1 METLYFSASL
11 LSFMA
16 GNKNQKVKIMA
27 VIVKGENL
35 SIEDVC
41 RVAYE
46 NETVELPS
54 DKKFWDILKKSR
66 KFLEDYISTG
76 VPTYGVTTDF
86 GDSCH
91 NQISVEKAGE
101 LQRDICTY
109 HGIGL
114 GPKFSHEVGRAVI
127 LARLNGNV
135 KGGHS
140 AIRPELA
147 QMMLT
152 MLNKDIIPVIP
163 QLGSVGASGDLT
175 PLSYLAAA
183 IMGER
188 DVYYKGKIVPAIEAL
203 NAEGIKPL
211 PIEAKEGLAIMN
223 GTSVMTAVASL
234 AWKKAERLAKI
245 SDFLTAVTSEIT
257 RGKDTPFVAKVSE
270 IKNHKGQMESAAFVY
285 DIIKDSKR
293 VWKYEDFL
301 KNQIEKMN
309 GKGFVA
315 QQNKIQDR
323 YSIRCAPQINGV
335 YRDTLRFARDLITEE
350 LNSANDNPLV
360 DIEAGRLYN
369 TGNFYGGHI
378 CAACDYMRT
387 ALANISD
394 LSDKQAEVI
403 IDGKFNGLTE
413 NLIPFTPADHPRAG
427 LRLGF
432 KAAQITISAIR
443 GEVMSYCFP
452 VSLTS
457 QPTEALNQDKV
468 SMGTISARKFAE
480 QIDLVFLQFATHLL
494 AAMQAVDLAGKDDF
508 APFTKKVHA
517 EVRKM
522 SAFVEDDRAL
532 DKEATAV
539 SEWLKSTELFA

>member
-1 METLYFSASL
+1 
-11 LSFMA
+11 MA
-16 GNKNQKVKIMA
+16 IT
-27 VIVKGENL
+27 VKGENL
-35 SIEDVC
+35 TIENVWN
-41 RVAYE
+41 VAFN
-46 NETVELPS
+46 NEEINLPE
-54 DKKFWDILKKSR
+54 DKEFWDTLSASR
-66 KFLEDYISTG
+66 KFLEDYIATG

-114 GPKFSHEVGRAVI
+114 GPKFDHETGRAVV

-147 QMMLT
+147 KMMVT

-188 DVYYKGKIVPAIEAL
+188 DVYYKGKIVPAMEAF

-211 PIEAKEGLAIMN
+211 PIEAKEGLALMN
-223 GTSVMTAVASL
+223 GTSVMTAVASI

-257 RGKDTPFVAKVSE
+257 KGKDTPFVAKVSE
-270 IKNHKGQMESAAFVY
+270 IKNHKGQCESAAYVY

-293 VWKYEDFL
+293 VFRYEDFL
-301 KNQIEKMN
+301 RTQIEKLD
-309 GKGFVA
+309 GKGFIA

-413 NLIPFTPADHPRAG
+413 NLIPYTPADHPRAG

-452 VSLTS
+452 ISLTS
-457 QPTEALNQDKV
+457 HPTEALNQDKV
-468 SMGTISARKFAE
+468 SMGTISARKFNE
-480 QIDLVFLQFATHLL
+480 QIELVYLQFATHLL

-508 APFTKKVHA
+508 APFTRKVHA
-517 EVRKM
+517 EVRRM

-539 SEWLKSTELFA
+539 AQWLKSTELFA

>member
-1 METLYFSASL
+1 
-11 LSFMA
+11 MA
-16 GNKNQKVKIMA
+16 IT
-27 VIVKGENL
+27 VKGENL
-35 SIEDVC
+35 TIENVWN
-41 RVAYE
+41 VAFN
-46 NETVELPS
+46 NEEINLPE
-54 DKKFWDILKKSR
+54 DKEFWDTLSASR
-66 KFLEDYISTG
+66 KFLEDYIATG

-114 GPKFSHEVGRAVI
+114 GPKFDRETGRAVV

-147 QMMLT
+147 KMMVT

-188 DVYYKGKIVPAIEAL
+188 DVYYKGKIVPALEAF

-211 PIEAKEGLAIMN
+211 PIEAKEGLALMN
-223 GTSVMTAVASL
+223 GTSVMTAVASI

-257 RGKDTPFVAKVSE
+257 KGKDTPFVAKVSE
-270 IKNHKGQMESAAFVY
+270 IKNHKGQCESAAYVY

-293 VWKYEDFL
+293 VFRYEDFL
-301 KNQIEKMN
+301 KTQIEKLD
-309 GKGFVA
+309 GKGFIA

-413 NLIPFTPADHPRAG
+413 NLISYTPADHPRAG

-452 VSLTS
+452 ISLTS

-468 SMGTISARKFAE
+468 SMGTISARKFNE
-480 QIDLVFLQFATHLL
+480 QIELVYLQFATHLL

-508 APFTKKVHA
+508 APFTRKVHA
-517 EVRKM
+517 EVRRM
-522 SAFVEDDRAL
+522 SAFVEDDRTL

-539 SEWLKSTELFA
+539 AQWLKSTELFA

>member
-1 METLYFSASL
+1 MKIVN
-11 LSFMA
+11 
-16 GNKNQKVKIMA
+16 GN
-27 VIVKGENL
+27 EL
-35 SIEDVC
+35 TIEDVC
-41 RVAYE
+41 EVALQ
-46 NETVELPS
+46 NEQVSLPE
-54 DKKFWDILKKSR
+54 DKAFWETLEKSR
-66 KFLEDYISTG
+66 SFLEDYIATG

-91 NQISVEKAGE
+91 NQISVDKAGE

-114 GPKFSHEVGRAVI
+114 GPKFDHETGRAVV
-127 LARLNGNV
+127 LAILNGNV
-135 KGGHS
+135 KGGHTV
-140 AIRPELA
+140 IRPEHA
-147 QMMLT
+147 KMMVT

-188 DVYYKGKIVPAIEAL
+188 KVYYKGQIVPTMQAFE
-203 NAEGIKPL
+203 AEGIKPL
-211 PIEAKEGLAIMN
+211 PIEAKEGLALMN
-223 GTSVMTAVASL
+223 GTSVMTAVACL

-270 IKNHKGQMESAAFVY
+270 IKNHKGQCESAAYVY
-285 DIIKDSKR
+285 NIIKDSKR
-293 VWKYEDFL
+293 VFRYEDFL
-301 KNQIEKMN
+301 KTQIESLD

-443 GEVMSYCFP
+443 GEVASYCFP
-452 VSLTS
+452 ISLTS

-468 SMGTISARKFAE
+468 SMGTISARKWAE
-480 QIDLVFLQFATHLL
+480 QIDLVYLQFATHLL
-494 AAMQAVDLAGKDDF
+494 AAMQAVDLAGKEDF
-508 APFTKKVHA
+508 APFTQQVHQQ
-517 EVRKM
+517 VREL

-532 DKEATAV
+532 DSEADAV
-539 SEWLKSTELFA
+539 CEWLKNTPLFA

>member
-1 METLYFSASL
+1 
-11 LSFMA
+11 MA
-16 GNKNQKVKIMA
+16 IT
-27 VIVKGENL
+27 VKGEDLTIENVWDVAFNNEEINL
-35 SIEDVC
+35 PEDK
-41 RVAYE
+41 E
-46 NETVELPS
+46 
-54 DKKFWDILKKSR
+54 FWDTLAASR
-66 KFLEDYISTG
+66 KFLEDYIATG

-114 GPKFSHEVGRAVI
+114 GPKFDHETGRAVV

-147 QMMLT
+147 KMMVT

-188 DVYYKGKIVPAIEAL
+188 DVYYKGKIVPAMEAF

-211 PIEAKEGLAIMN
+211 PIEAKEGLALMN
-223 GTSVMTAVASL
+223 GTSVMTAVASI

-257 RGKDTPFVAKVSE
+257 KGKDTPFVAKVSE
-270 IKNHKGQMESAAFVY
+270 IKNHKGQCESAAYVY

-293 VWKYEDFL
+293 VFRYEDFL
-301 KNQIEKMN
+301 RTQIEKLD
-309 GKGFVA
+309 GKGFIA

-413 NLIPFTPADHPRAG
+413 NLIPYTPADHPRAG

-452 VSLTS
+452 ISLTS

-468 SMGTISARKFAE
+468 SMGTISARKFNE
-480 QIDLVFLQFATHLL
+480 QIELVYLQFATHLL

-508 APFTKKVHA
+508 APFTKKVHS
-517 EVRKM
+517 EVRRM

-539 SEWLKSTELFA
+539 AQWLKSTELFS

>member
-1 METLYFSASL
+1 
-11 LSFMA
+11 MA
-16 GNKNQKVKIMA
+16 IT
-27 VIVKGENL
+27 VKGEDLTIENVWDVAFNNEKINL
-35 SIEDVC
+35 PEDK
-41 RVAYE
+41 E
-46 NETVELPS
+46 
-54 DKKFWDILKKSR
+54 FWDTLAASR
-66 KFLEDYISTG
+66 KFLEEYIATG

-114 GPKFSHEVGRAVI
+114 GPKFDHETGRAVV

-147 QMMLT
+147 KMMVT

-188 DVYYKGKIVPAIEAL
+188 DVYYKGKIVPAMEAF

-211 PIEAKEGLAIMN
+211 PIEAKEGLALMN
-223 GTSVMTAVASL
+223 GTSVMTAVASI

-257 RGKDTPFVAKVSE
+257 KGKDTPFVAKVSE
-270 IKNHKGQMESAAFVY
+270 IKNHKGQCESAAYVY

-293 VWKYEDFL
+293 VFRYEDFL
-301 KNQIEKMN
+301 RTQIEKLD
-309 GKGFVA
+309 GKGFIA

-413 NLIPFTPADHPRAG
+413 NLIPYTPADHPRAG

-452 VSLTS
+452 ISLTS

-468 SMGTISARKFAE
+468 SMGTISARKFNE
-480 QIDLVFLQFATHLL
+480 QIELVYLQFATHLL

-508 APFTKKVHA
+508 APFTKKVHS
-517 EVRKM
+517 EVRRM

-539 SEWLKSTELFA
+539 AQWLKSTELFS

>member
-1 METLYFSASL
+1 
-11 LSFMA
+11 MA
-16 GNKNQKVKIMA
+16 IT
-27 VIVKGENL
+27 VKGENL
-35 SIEDVC
+35 TIENVWN
-41 RVAYE
+41 VAFN
-46 NETVELPS
+46 NEEINLPE
-54 DKKFWDILKKSR
+54 DKEFWDTLATSR
-66 KFLEDYISTG
+66 KFLEDYIATG

-114 GPKFSHEVGRAVI
+114 GPKFDHETGRAVV

-147 QMMLT
+147 KMMVT

-188 DVYYKGKIVPAIEAL
+188 DVYYKGKIVPALEAF

-211 PIEAKEGLAIMN
+211 PIEAKEGLALMN
-223 GTSVMTAVASL
+223 GTSVMTAVASI

-257 RGKDTPFVAKVSE
+257 KGKDTPFVAKVSE
-270 IKNHKGQMESAAFVY
+270 IKNHKGQCESAAYVY

-293 VWKYEDFL
+293 VFRYEDFL
-301 KNQIEKMN
+301 KTQIEKLD
-309 GKGFVA
+309 GKGFIA

-369 TGNFYGGHI
+369 TGNFYGGHV

-413 NLIPFTPADHPRAG
+413 NLIPYTPADHPRAG

-452 VSLTS
+452 ISLTS

-468 SMGTISARKFAE
+468 SMGTISARKFNE
-480 QIDLVFLQFATHLL
+480 QIELVYLQFATHLL
-494 AAMQAVDLAGKDDF
+494 AAMQAVDLAGRDDF
-508 APFTKKVHA
+508 APFTKKVHS
-517 EVRKM
+517 EVRRM

-539 SEWLKSTELFA
+539 AQWLKSTELFS

>member
-1 METLYFSASL
+1 
-11 LSFMA
+11 MA
-16 GNKNQKVKIMA
+16 IT
-27 VIVKGENL
+27 VKGEDLTIENVWNVAFNNEEINL
-35 SIEDVC
+35 PEDK
-41 RVAYE
+41 E
-46 NETVELPS
+46 
-54 DKKFWDILKKSR
+54 FWDTLAASR
-66 KFLEDYISTG
+66 KFLEDYIATG

-114 GPKFSHEVGRAVI
+114 GPKFDHETGRAVV

-147 QMMLT
+147 KMMVT

-188 DVYYKGKIVPAIEAL
+188 DVYYKGKIVPAMEAF
-203 NAEGIKPL
+203 NAEGIQPL
-211 PIEAKEGLAIMN
+211 PIEAKEGLALMN
-223 GTSVMTAVASL
+223 GTSVMTAVASI

-257 RGKDTPFVAKVSE
+257 KGKDTPFVAKVNE
-270 IKNHKGQMESAAFVY
+270 IKNHKGQCESAAYVY

-293 VWKYEDFL
+293 VFRYEDFL
-301 KNQIEKMN
+301 KTQIEKLD
-309 GKGFVA
+309 GKGFIA

-413 NLIPFTPADHPRAG
+413 NLIPYTPADHPRAG

-452 VSLTS
+452 ISLTS

-468 SMGTISARKFAE
+468 SMGTISARKFNE
-480 QIDLVFLQFATHLL
+480 QIELVYLQFATHLL

-508 APFTKKVHA
+508 APFTRKVHA
-517 EVRKM
+517 EVRRM

-539 SEWLKSTELFA
+539 AQWLKSTELFA

>member
-1 METLYFSASL
+1 
-11 LSFMA
+11 MA
-16 GNKNQKVKIMA
+16 IT
-27 VIVKGENL
+27 VKGENL
-35 SIEDVC
+35 TIENVWN
-41 RVAYE
+41 VAFN
-46 NETVELPS
+46 NEEINLPE
-54 DKKFWDILKKSR
+54 DKEFWDTLSASR
-66 KFLEDYISTG
+66 KFLEDYIATG

-114 GPKFSHEVGRAVI
+114 GPKFDHETGRAVV

-147 QMMLT
+147 KMMVT

-188 DVYYKGKIVPAIEAL
+188 DVYYKGKIVPAMEAF

-211 PIEAKEGLAIMN
+211 PIEAKEGLALMN
-223 GTSVMTAVASL
+223 GTSVMTAVASI

-257 RGKDTPFVAKVSE
+257 KGKDTPFVAKVSE
-270 IKNHKGQMESAAFVY
+270 IKNHKGQCESAAYVY

-293 VWKYEDFL
+293 VFRYEDFL
-301 KNQIEKMN
+301 KTQIEKLD
-309 GKGFVA
+309 GKGFIA

-413 NLIPFTPADHPRAG
+413 NLIPYTPADHPRAG

-452 VSLTS
+452 ISLTS

-468 SMGTISARKFAE
+468 SMGTISARKFNE
-480 QIDLVFLQFATHLL
+480 QIELVYLQFATHLL

-508 APFTKKVHA
+508 APFTRKVHA
-517 EVRKM
+517 EVRSM

-532 DKEATAV
+532 DKDATAV
-539 SEWLKSTELFA
+539 AQWLKSTELFA

>member
-1 METLYFSASL
+1 
-11 LSFMA
+11 MA
-16 GNKNQKVKIMA
+16 IT
-27 VIVKGENL
+27 VKGEDLTIENVWDVAFNNEKINL
-35 SIEDVC
+35 PEDK
-41 RVAYE
+41 E
-46 NETVELPS
+46 
-54 DKKFWDILKKSR
+54 FWDTLAASR
-66 KFLEDYISTG
+66 KFLEDYIATG

-114 GPKFSHEVGRAVI
+114 GPKFDHETGRAVV

-147 QMMLT
+147 KMMVT

-188 DVYYKGKIVPAIEAL
+188 DVYYKGKIVPALEAF

-211 PIEAKEGLAIMN
+211 PIEAKEGLALMN
-223 GTSVMTAVASL
+223 GTSVMTAVASI

-257 RGKDTPFVAKVSE
+257 KGKDTPFVAKVSE
-270 IKNHKGQMESAAFVY
+270 IKNHKGQCESAAYVY

-293 VWKYEDFL
+293 VFRYEDFL
-301 KNQIEKMN
+301 KTQIEKLD
-309 GKGFVA
+309 GKGFIA

-335 YRDTLRFARDLITEE
+335 YRDTLRFARGLITEE

-369 TGNFYGGHI
+369 TGNFYGGHV

-413 NLIPFTPADHPRAG
+413 NLIPYTPADHPRAG

-452 VSLTS
+452 ISLTS

-468 SMGTISARKFAE
+468 SMGTISARKFNE
-480 QIDLVFLQFATHLL
+480 QIELVYLQFATHLL

-508 APFTKKVHA
+508 APFTRKVHA
-517 EVRKM
+517 EVRSM

-539 SEWLKSTELFA
+539 AQWLKSTELFS

>member
-1 METLYFSASL
+1 MSVTV
-11 LSFMA
+11 
-16 GNKNQKVKIMA
+16 N
-27 VIVKGENL
+27 GEGLTVEN
-35 SIEDVC
+35 VC
-41 RVAYE
+41 SVAYD
-46 NETVELPS
+46 NEEVKLPE
-54 DKKFWDILKKSR
+54 DKAFWERLEKSR
-66 KFLEDYISTG
+66 QFLMDYINTG

-91 NQISVEKAGE
+91 NQISVDKAGE
-101 LQRDICTY
+101 LQRTICTY

-114 GPKFSHEVGRAVI
+114 GPKFDKATGRAVM

-147 QMMLT
+147 KMLLT
-152 MLNKDIIPVIP
+152 MLNKDIVPVIP
-163 QLGSVGASGDLT
+163 ELGSVGASGDLT

-183 IMGER
+183 IMGQR
-188 DVYYKGKIVPAIEAL
+188 NVYYKGKIVPTMEAF

-211 PIEAKEGLAIMN
+211 PIEAKEGLALMN

-234 AWKKAERLAKI
+234 ALKKAERLARI

-270 IKNHKGQMESAAFVY
+270 IKNHKGQSESADYVY
-285 DIIKDSKR
+285 NIIKDSKR
-293 VWKYEDFL
+293 VFRYEDFL
-301 KNQIEKMN
+301 ESQITKMD
-309 GKGFVA
+309 GKKFVA

-335 YRDTLRFARDLITEE
+335 YRDTLAMARAWITEE

-360 DIEAGRLYN
+360 DIDADRIYN

-378 CAACDYMRT
+378 CASCDYLRI
-387 ALANISD
+387 ALANIAD

-413 NLIPFTPADHPRAG
+413 NLIPVTPPEHPRSG

-443 GEVMSYCFP
+443 GEIQTYTFP
-452 VSLTS
+452 VSITS
-457 QPTEALNQDKV
+457 APTEALNQDKV
-468 SMGTISARKFAE
+468 SMGTISARKLRD
-480 QIDLVFLQFATHLL
+480 QIELVYLQFATHLL
-494 AAMQAVDLAGKDDF
+494 AAMQAVDLAGLDDF
-508 APFTKKVHA
+508 APFTKKVHS
-517 EVRKM
+517 EVRRL
-522 SAFVEDDRAL
+522 SAFVEDDREL
-532 DKEATAV
+532 DKDAEKV
-539 SEWLKSTELFA
+539 CEWLKTTDLF

>member
-1 METLYFSASL
+1 
-11 LSFMA
+11 MA
-16 GNKNQKVKIMA
+16 IT
-27 VIVKGENL
+27 VKGENL
-35 SIEDVC
+35 TIENVWN
-41 RVAYE
+41 VAFN
-46 NETVELPS
+46 NEEINLPE
-54 DKKFWDILKKSR
+54 DKEFWDTLSASR
-66 KFLEDYISTG
+66 KFLEDYIATG

-114 GPKFSHEVGRAVI
+114 GPKFDHETGRAVV

-147 QMMLT
+147 KMMVT

-188 DVYYKGKIVPAIEAL
+188 DVYYKGKIVPALEAF

-211 PIEAKEGLAIMN
+211 PIEAKEGLALMN
-223 GTSVMTAVASL
+223 GTSVMTAVASI

-257 RGKDTPFVAKVSE
+257 KGKDTPFVAKVSE
-270 IKNHKGQMESAAFVY
+270 IKNHKGQCESAAYVY

-293 VWKYEDFL
+293 VFRYEDFL
-301 KNQIEKMN
+301 KTQIEKLD
-309 GKGFVA
+309 GKGFIA

-413 NLIPFTPADHPRAG
+413 NLIPYTPADHPRAG

-452 VSLTS
+452 ISLTS

-468 SMGTISARKFAE
+468 SMGTISARKFNE
-480 QIDLVFLQFATHLL
+480 QIELVYLQFATHLL

-508 APFTKKVHA
+508 APFTRKVHA
-517 EVRKM
+517 EVRSM

-539 SEWLKSTELFA
+539 AQWLKSTELFA

>member
-1 METLYFSASL
+1 MKTIS
-11 LSFMA
+11 
-16 GNKNQKVKIMA
+16 G
-27 VIVKGENL
+27 KGL
-35 SIEDVC
+35 TIEDVC
-41 RVAYE
+41 DIALNGTQVALPKDKSFW
-46 NETVELPS
+46 ETLE
-54 DKKFWDILKKSR
+54 KSR
-66 KFLEDYISTG
+66 KFLMDYIETG

-86 GDSCH
+86 GDSCN

-101 LQRDICTY
+101 LQRTICTY

-114 GPKFSHEVGRAVI
+114 GPKFDKQTGRAVV

-147 QMMLT
+147 QMLVT
-152 MLNKDIIPVIP
+152 LLNKDIIPVIP

-183 IMGER
+183 IMGQR
-188 DVYYKGKIVPAIEAL
+188 KVYYKGQIVPTMEAFK
-203 NAEGIKPL
+203 AEGIEPL
-211 PIEAKEGLAIMN
+211 PIEAKEGLALMN
-223 GTSVMTAVASL
+223 GTSVMTAVAAL

-270 IKNHKGQMESAAFVY
+270 IKNHKGQCESAAYIY

-293 VWKYEDFL
+293 VYKYEDFL
-301 KNQIEKMN
+301 KFQINSLE
-309 GKGFVA
+309 GKGFLK

-323 YSIRCAPQINGV
+323 YSIRCAPQITGV
-335 YRDTLRFARDLITEE
+335 YRDTLRFAKDLITEE

-413 NLIPFTPADHPRAG
+413 NLIPFTPEDHPRAG

-443 GEVMSYCFP
+443 GEVATYCFP

-457 QPTEALNQDKV
+457 APTEALNQDKV
-468 SMGTISARKFAE
+468 SMGTISARKWAE
-480 QIDLVFLQFATHLL
+480 QIELVFLQFATHLL
-494 AAMQAVDLAGKDDF
+494 AAMQAVDLAGKEEF
-508 APFTKKVHA
+508 APFTKKVH
-517 EVRKM
+517 EQVRKI

-532 DKEATAV
+532 DEDAESVAK
-539 SEWLKSTELFA
+539 WLKSTELFA

>member
-1 METLYFSASL
+1 MSVT
-11 LSFMA
+11 
-16 GNKNQKVKIMA
+16 VC
-27 VIVKGENL
+27 GENL

-41 RVAYE
+41 KVAYE
-46 NETVELPS
+46 GESVDFPEKKEFWETLE
-54 DKKFWDILKKSR
+54 KSR
-66 KFLEDYISTG
+66 KFLIDYINTG

-91 NQISVEKAGE
+91 NQISVDKAGE

-114 GPKFSHEVGRAVI
+114 GPKFDHETGRAVV

-147 QMMLT
+147 KMMQTL
-152 MLNKDIIPVIP
+152 LNKDIIPVIP

-183 IMGER
+183 IMGQR
-188 DVYYKGKIVPAIEAL
+188 SVYYKGKIVATMEAFK
-203 NAEGIKPL
+203 AEGIQPL
-211 PIEAKEGLAIMN
+211 PIEAKEGLALMN

-257 RGKDTPFVAKVSE
+257 RGKDTPFVSKVSE
-270 IKNHKGQMESAAFVY
+270 IKNHKGQMESASYVY

-293 VWKYEDFL
+293 VWRYEDFL
-301 KNQIEKMN
+301 KNQIEKLD
-309 GKGFVA
+309 GKGFIA
-315 QQNKIQDR
+315 QVNKIQDR

-360 DIEAGRLYN
+360 DLETGRLYN

-413 NLIPFTPADHPRAG
+413 NLIPFTPAEHPRAG

-480 QIDLVFLQFATHLL
+480 QIELVYLQFATHIL

-508 APFTKKVHA
+508 ASFTKKVHS
-517 EVRKM
+517 EVRKI
-522 SAFVEDDRAL
+522 SAFVEDDREL
-532 DKEATAV
+532 DKEAEAV
-539 SEWLKSTELFA
+539 CEWLKTTELFA

>member
-1 METLYFSASL
+1 
-11 LSFMA
+11 MA
-16 GNKNQKVKIMA
+16 IT
-27 VIVKGENL
+27 VKGENL
-35 SIEDVC
+35 TIENVWN
-41 RVAYE
+41 VAFN
-46 NETVELPS
+46 NEEINLPE
-54 DKKFWDILKKSR
+54 DKEFWDTLSASR
-66 KFLEDYISTG
+66 KFLEDYIATG

-114 GPKFSHEVGRAVI
+114 GPKFDHETGRAVV

-147 QMMLT
+147 KMMVT

-188 DVYYKGKIVPAIEAL
+188 DVYYKGKIVPAMEAF

-211 PIEAKEGLAIMN
+211 PIEAKEGLALMN
-223 GTSVMTAVASL
+223 GTSVMTAVASI

-257 RGKDTPFVAKVSE
+257 KGKDTPFVAKVSE
-270 IKNHKGQMESAAFVY
+270 IKNHKGQCESAAYVY

-293 VWKYEDFL
+293 VFRYEDFL
-301 KNQIEKMN
+301 RTQIEKLD
-309 GKGFVA
+309 GKGFIA

-413 NLIPFTPADHPRAG
+413 NLIPYTPADHPRAG

-452 VSLTS
+452 ISLTS

-468 SMGTISARKFAE
+468 SMGTISARKFNE
-480 QIDLVFLQFATHLL
+480 QIELVYLQFATHLL

-508 APFTKKVHA
+508 APFTKKVHS
-517 EVRKM
+517 EVRRM

-539 SEWLKSTELFA
+539 AQWLKSTELFA

>member
-1 METLYFSASL
+1 MKVIN
-11 LSFMA
+11 
-16 GNKNQKVKIMA
+16 GNA
-27 VIVKGENL
+27 L
-35 SIEDVC
+35 TIEDVC
-41 RVAYE
+41 DVALE
-46 NETVELPS
+46 NEEVSLPE
-54 DKKFWDILKKSR
+54 DKEFWKTLEDSR
-66 KFLEDYISTG
+66 KFLMDYISTG

-86 GDSCH
+86 GDSCA

-101 LQRDICTY
+101 LQRDIVAY

-114 GPKFSHEVGRAVI
+114 GAKFDRETGRAVI

-147 QMMLT
+147 NMMVSL
-152 MLNKDIIPVIP
+152 LNHDIIPVIP

-175 PLSYLAAA
+175 PLSYLAAV

-188 DVYYKGKIVPAIEAL
+188 DMYYKGKIVPAKDAL
-203 NAEGIKPL
+203 VSEGLKPL
-211 PIEAKEGLAIMN
+211 PIEAKEGLALMN

-257 RGKDTPFVAKVSE
+257 QGKDTPFVAKVSA
-270 IKNHKGQMESAAFVY
+270 IKNHQGQCDSAAY
-285 DIIKDSKR
+285 IYHIIKDSKR
-293 VWKYEDFL
+293 VFKYEDFL
-301 KNQIEKMN
+301 KSQIESLD
-309 GKGFVA
+309 GKGYKKQV
-315 QQNKIQDR
+315 NKIQDR
-323 YSIRCAPQINGV
+323 YSIRCAPQITGV
-335 YRDTLRFARDLITEE
+335 YRDTLKVARDWITEE

-360 DIEAGRLYN
+360 DIEEKRLYN

-413 NLIPFTPADHPRAG
+413 NLIPFTAEDDPRAG

-443 GEVMSYCFP
+443 GEVASYCFP
-452 VSLTS
+452 ISLTS
-457 QPTEALNQDKV
+457 HPTEALNQDKV
-468 SMGTISARKFAE
+468 SMGTISARKLAE
-480 QIDLVFLQFATHLL
+480 QIDLVFLQFAVHLL

-508 APFTKKVHA
+508 APFTKNVHS

-522 SAFVEDDRAL
+522 SAFMKDDRPL
-532 DKEATAV
+532 DKEAEKVA
-539 SEWLKSTELFA
+539 EWLKTTSLF

>member
-1 METLYFSASL
+1 MKT
-11 LSFMA
+11 
-16 GNKNQKVKIMA
+16 I
-27 VIVKGENL
+27 KGQDL
-35 SIEDVC
+35 TIEDVC
-41 RVAYE
+41 DVAYK
-46 NETVELPS
+46 NEKIQLPE
-54 DKKFWDILKKSR
+54 DKQFWETLEKSR
-66 KFLEDYISTG
+66 KFLEDYIATG

-91 NQISVEKAGE
+91 NQISVDKAGE

-114 GPKFSHEVGRAVI
+114 GPKFDHETGRAVV

-147 QMMLT
+147 KIMVEL
-152 MLNKDIIPVIP
+152 LNKDIIPVIP
-163 QLGSVGASGDLT
+163 ELGSVGASGDLT
-175 PLSYLAAA
+175 PLSYLGAV
-183 IMGER
+183 IMGQR
-188 DVYYKGKIVPAIEAL
+188 TVYYKGKIVPTAEAFK
-203 NAEGIKPL
+203 AENITPL
-211 PIEAKEGLAIMN
+211 PLEAKEGLAIMN

-245 SDFLTAVTSEIT
+245 SDFFTAVTSEIT

-270 IKNHKGQMESAAFVY
+270 IKNHKGQCESAAYVY

-293 VWKYEDFL
+293 VWRYEEFL
-301 KNQIEKMN
+301 NNQIEKMN
-309 GKGFVA
+309 GKRFVA
-315 QQNKIQDR
+315 QTNKIQDR
-323 YSIRCAPQINGV
+323 YSIRCAPQITGV

-360 DIEAGRLYN
+360 DIDAERLYN

-387 ALANISD
+387 ALANIAD

-413 NLIPFTPADHPRAG
+413 NLIPVTPPDHPRAG

-443 GEVMSYCFP
+443 GEIATYCFP

-457 QPTEALNQDKV
+457 APTEALNQDKV
-468 SMGTISARKFAE
+468 SMGTISARKFSE
-480 QIDLVFLQFATHLL
+480 QIDLLFLQYGTHML
-494 AAMQAVDLAGKDDF
+494 AAMQAVDLAGYDDF
-508 APFTKKVHA
+508 APFTKKVHD

-522 SAFVEDDRAL
+522 SAFVEDDREL

-539 SEWLKSTELFA
+539 AEWLKTTELFA

>member
-1 METLYFSASL
+1 MKTIC
-11 LSFMA
+11 
-16 GNKNQKVKIMA
+16 GND
-27 VIVKGENL
+27 L
-35 SIEDVC
+35 TIEDVC
-41 RVAYE
+41 DVALRDE
-46 NETVELPS
+46 EVKLPDDKAFWETLE
-54 DKKFWDILKKSR
+54 KSR
-66 KFLEDYISTG
+66 KFLEDYIATG

-101 LQRDICTY
+101 LQRVICTY

-114 GPKFSHEVGRAVI
+114 GPKFDRETARAVV

-140 AIRPELA
+140 AIRPQLA
-147 QMMLT
+147 RMMVTL
-152 MLNKDIIPVIP
+152 LNKDIIPVIP

-175 PLSYLAAA
+175 PLSYLGAV
-183 IMGER
+183 IMGQRE
-188 DVYYKGKIVPAIEAL
+188 VYYKGKIVPTMEAFK
-203 NAEGIKPL
+203 AEGIEPL

-270 IKNHKGQMESAAFVY
+270 IKNHKGQCESAAYVY
-285 DIIKDSKR
+285 NIIKDSKR
-293 VWKYEDFL
+293 VWRYEDFL
-301 KNQIEKMN
+301 KNQIEKLD
-309 GKGFVA
+309 GKGFIA
-315 QQNKIQDR
+315 QTNKIQDR
-323 YSIRCAPQINGV
+323 YSIRCAPQITGV
-335 YRDTLRFARDLITEE
+335 YRDTLSFARDLITEE

-360 DIEAGRLYN
+360 DIDAGRLYN

-387 ALANISD
+387 ALANIAD

-443 GEVMSYCFP
+443 GEVATYCFP

-457 QPTEALNQDKV
+457 APTEALNQDKV
-468 SMGTISARKFAE
+468 SMGTISARKWAE
-480 QIDLVFLQFATHLL
+480 QIELVFLQFATHLL
-494 AAMQAVDLAGKDDF
+494 AAMQAVDLAGYDDF
-508 APFTKKVHA
+508 APFTKKVHD

-522 SAFVEDDRAL
+522 SAFVEDDREL

-539 SEWLKSTELFA
+539 AEWLKTTDIFA

>member
-1 METLYFSASL
+1 MSIT
-11 LSFMA
+11 
-16 GNKNQKVKIMA
+16 
-27 VIVKGENL
+27 VKGEDLTIENVWDVAFNNEKINL
-35 SIEDVC
+35 PE
-41 RVAYE
+41 E
-46 NETVELPS
+46 KE
-54 DKKFWDILKKSR
+54 FWDTLSASR
-66 KFLEDYISTG
+66 KFLEDYIATG

-114 GPKFSHEVGRAVI
+114 GPKFDHETGRAVV

-147 QMMLT
+147 KMMVT

-188 DVYYKGKIVPAIEAL
+188 DVYYKGKIVPALEAF

-211 PIEAKEGLAIMN
+211 PIEAKEGLALMN
-223 GTSVMTAVASL
+223 GTSVMTAVASI

-257 RGKDTPFVAKVSE
+257 KGKDTPFVAKVSE
-270 IKNHKGQMESAAFVY
+270 IKNHKGQCESAAYVY

-293 VWKYEDFL
+293 VFRYEDFL
-301 KNQIEKMN
+301 RTQIEKLD
-309 GKGFVA
+309 GKGFIA

-369 TGNFYGGHI
+369 TGNFYGGHV

-413 NLIPFTPADHPRAG
+413 NLIPYTPADHPRAG

-452 VSLTS
+452 ISLTS

-468 SMGTISARKFAE
+468 SMGTISARKFNE
-480 QIDLVFLQFATHLL
+480 QIELVYLQFATHLL

-508 APFTKKVHA
+508 APFTKKVHS
-517 EVRKM
+517 EIRRM

-539 SEWLKSTELFA
+539 AQWLKSTELFS

>member
-1 METLYFSASL
+1 
-11 LSFMA
+11 MA
-16 GNKNQKVKIMA
+16 IT
-27 VIVKGENL
+27 VKGEDLTIENVWDVAFNNEKINL
-35 SIEDVC
+35 PEDK
-41 RVAYE
+41 E
-46 NETVELPS
+46 
-54 DKKFWDILKKSR
+54 FWDTLAASR
-66 KFLEDYISTG
+66 KFLEDYIATG

-114 GPKFSHEVGRAVI
+114 GPKFDRETGRAVV

-147 QMMLT
+147 KMMVT

-188 DVYYKGKIVPAIEAL
+188 DVYYKGKIVPALEAF

-211 PIEAKEGLAIMN
+211 PIEAKEGLALMN
-223 GTSVMTAVASL
+223 GTSVMTAVASI

-257 RGKDTPFVAKVSE
+257 KGKDTPFVAKVSE
-270 IKNHKGQMESAAFVY
+270 IKNHKGQCESAAYVY

-293 VWKYEDFL
+293 VFRYEDFL
-301 KNQIEKMN
+301 KTQIEKLD

-413 NLIPFTPADHPRAG
+413 NLIPYTPADHPRAG

-452 VSLTS
+452 ISLTS

-468 SMGTISARKFAE
+468 SMGTISARKFNE
-480 QIDLVFLQFATHLL
+480 QIELVYLQFATHLL

-508 APFTKKVHA
+508 APFTRKVHA
-517 EVRKM
+517 EVRRM

-539 SEWLKSTELFA
+539 AQWLKSTELFS

>member
-1 METLYFSASL
+1 
-11 LSFMA
+11 MA
-16 GNKNQKVKIMA
+16 IT
-27 VIVKGENL
+27 VKGEDLTIENVWDVAFNNEKINL
-35 SIEDVC
+35 PEDK
-41 RVAYE
+41 E
-46 NETVELPS
+46 
-54 DKKFWDILKKSR
+54 FWDTLAASR
-66 KFLEDYISTG
+66 KFLEDYIATG

-114 GPKFSHEVGRAVI
+114 GPKFDHETGRAVV

-147 QMMLT
+147 KMMVT

-188 DVYYKGKIVPAIEAL
+188 DVYYKGKIVPAMEAF

-211 PIEAKEGLAIMN
+211 PIEAKEGLALMN
-223 GTSVMTAVASL
+223 GTSVMTAVASI

-257 RGKDTPFVAKVSE
+257 KGKDTPFVAKVSE
-270 IKNHKGQMESAAFVY
+270 IKNHKGQCESAAYVY
-285 DIIKDSKR
+285 NIIKDSKR
-293 VWKYEDFL
+293 VFRYEDFL
-301 KNQIEKMN
+301 KTQIEKLD
-309 GKGFVA
+309 GKGFIA

-323 YSIRCAPQINGV
+323 YSIRCAPHINGV

-413 NLIPFTPADHPRAG
+413 NLIPYTPADHPRAG

-452 VSLTS
+452 ISLTS

-468 SMGTISARKFAE
+468 SMGTISARKFNE
-480 QIDLVFLQFATHLL
+480 QIELVYLQFATHLL

-517 EVRKM
+517 EVRRM

-539 SEWLKSTELFA
+539 AQWLKSTELFA

>member
-1 METLYFSASL
+1 MKTVD
-11 LSFMA
+11 
-16 GNKNQKVKIMA
+16 GN
-27 VIVKGENL
+27 NL
-35 SIEDVC
+35 TIEDVC
-41 RVAYE
+41 DVAYK
-46 NETVELPS
+46 NEEVQLPNN
-54 DKKFWDILKKSR
+54 KEFWDRLEKSR
-66 KFLEDYISTG
+66 KFLIDYINTG

-91 NQISVEKAGE
+91 NQISVDKAGE
-101 LQRDICTY
+101 LQRTIATY

-114 GPKFSHEVGRAVI
+114 GPKFDRETGRAVI

-147 QMMLT
+147 KMLIT
-152 MLNKDIIPVIP
+152 LLNKDIIPVIP

-175 PLSYLAAA
+175 PLSYLAAV
-183 IMGER
+183 IMGQR
-188 DVYYKGKIVPAIEAL
+188 DVYYKGRVCLAAEAFK
-203 NAEGIKPL
+203 AEGIEPL

-234 AWKKAERLAKI
+234 AWKKAQRLANI

-257 RGKDTPFVAKVSE
+257 RGKDTPFITKVSQL
-270 IKNHKGQMESAAFVY
+270 KNHRGQMESAVY
-285 DIIKDSKR
+285 VHSIVVNSKR
-293 VWKYEDFL
+293 VYKYEEFL
-301 KNQIEKMN
+301 KSQITKMD

-323 YSIRCAPQINGV
+323 YSIRCAPQITGV
-335 YRDTLRFARDLITEE
+335 YRDTLRVARDWITEE

-360 DIEAGRLYN
+360 DIDAQQLYN

-378 CAACDYMRT
+378 CAACDYLRT
-387 ALANISD
+387 ALANIAD
-394 LSDKQAEVI
+394 LSDKQAEII

-413 NLIPFTPADHPRAG
+413 NLIPFTTADHPRAG

-443 GEVMSYCFP
+443 GEVATYCFP

-457 QPTEALNQDKV
+457 APTEALNQDKV
-468 SMGTISARKFAE
+468 SMGTISARKLNE
-480 QIDLVFLQFATHLL
+480 QIELVFLQYATHLL
-494 AAMQAVDLAGKDDF
+494 AAMQAVDLCGIDDF
-508 APFTKKVHA
+508 APFTKQVHA
-517 EVRKM
+517 EIRKM

-532 DKEATAV
+532 DKEAEAV
-539 SEWLKSTELFA
+539 AKWLKETELFNS

>member
-1 METLYFSASL
+1 
-11 LSFMA
+11 MA
-16 GNKNQKVKIMA
+16 IT
-27 VIVKGENL
+27 VKGENL
-35 SIEDVC
+35 TIENVWN
-41 RVAYE
+41 VAFN
-46 NETVELPS
+46 NEEINLPE
-54 DKKFWDILKKSR
+54 DKEFWDTLSASR
-66 KFLEDYISTG
+66 KFLEEYIATG
-76 VPTYGVTTDF
+76 VPTYGVTTNF

-109 HGIGL
+109 HSIGL
-114 GPKFSHEVGRAVI
+114 GPKFDHETGRAVV

-147 QMMLT
+147 KMMVT

-188 DVYYKGKIVPAIEAL
+188 DVYYKGKIVPAMEAF

-211 PIEAKEGLAIMN
+211 PIEAKEGLALMN
-223 GTSVMTAVASL
+223 GTSVMTAVASI

-257 RGKDTPFVAKVSE
+257 KGKDTPFVAKVSE
-270 IKNHKGQMESAAFVY
+270 IKNHKGQCESAAYVY

-293 VWKYEDFL
+293 VFRYEDFL
-301 KNQIEKMN
+301 KTQIEKLD
-309 GKGFVA
+309 GKGFIA

-413 NLIPFTPADHPRAG
+413 NLIPYTPADHPRAG

-452 VSLTS
+452 ISLTS

-468 SMGTISARKFAE
+468 SMGTISARKFNE
-480 QIDLVFLQFATHLL
+480 QIELVYLQFATHLL

-508 APFTKKVHA
+508 APFTRKVHA
-517 EVRKM
+517 EVRSM

-539 SEWLKSTELFA
+539 AQWLKSTELFA

>member
-1 METLYFSASL
+1 
-11 LSFMA
+11 MA
-16 GNKNQKVKIMA
+16 IT
-27 VIVKGENL
+27 VKGEDLTIENVWDVAFNNEKINL
-35 SIEDVC
+35 PEDK
-41 RVAYE
+41 E
-46 NETVELPS
+46 
-54 DKKFWDILKKSR
+54 FWDTLSASR
-66 KFLEDYISTG
+66 KFLEDYIATG

-114 GPKFSHEVGRAVI
+114 GPKFDRETGRAVV

-147 QMMLT
+147 KMMVT

-188 DVYYKGKIVPAIEAL
+188 DVYYKGKIVPALEAF

-211 PIEAKEGLAIMN
+211 PIEAKEGLALMN
-223 GTSVMTAVASL
+223 GTSVMTAVASI

-257 RGKDTPFVAKVSE
+257 KGKDTPFVAKVSE
-270 IKNHKGQMESAAFVY
+270 IKNHKGQCESAAYVY

-293 VWKYEDFL
+293 VFRYEDFL
-301 KNQIEKMN
+301 KTQIEKLD
-309 GKGFVA
+309 GKGFIA

-413 NLIPFTPADHPRAG
+413 NLIPYTPADHPRAG

-452 VSLTS
+452 ISLTS

-468 SMGTISARKFAE
+468 SMGTISARKFNE
-480 QIDLVFLQFATHLL
+480 QIELVYLQFATHLL

-508 APFTKKVHA
+508 APFTRKVHA
-517 EVRKM
+517 EVRRM

-539 SEWLKSTELFA
+539 AQWLKSTELFA

>member
-1 METLYFSASL
+1 ML
-11 LSFMA
+11 MVN
-16 GNKNQKVKIMA
+16 GNK
-27 VIVKGENL
+27 L
-35 SIEDVC
+35 TIEDVC
-41 RVAYE
+41 DVAYC
-46 NETVELPS
+46 NEEVNLPE
-54 DKKFWDILKKSR
+54 DKSFWETLEKSR
-66 KFLEDYISTG
+66 KFLEDYIATG

-91 NQISVEKAGE
+91 NQISVDKAGE

-114 GPKFSHEVGRAVI
+114 GPKFDHETGRAVV

-147 QMMLT
+147 KMMVT

-188 DVYYKGKIVPAIEAL
+188 KVYYKGQIVPTMQAFE
-203 NAEGIKPL
+203 AEGIKPL
-211 PIEAKEGLAIMN
+211 PIEAKEGLALMN
-223 GTSVMTAVASL
+223 GTSVMTAVACL

-257 RGKDTPFVAKVSE
+257 RGK
-270 IKNHKGQMESAAFVY
+270 ESAAYVY
-285 DIIKDSKR
+285 NIIKDSKR
-293 VWKYEDFL
+293 VFRYEDFL
-301 KNQIEKMN
+301 KTQIESLD

-443 GEVMSYCFP
+443 GEVASYCFP
-452 VSLTS
+452 ISLTS

-468 SMGTISARKFAE
+468 SMGTISARKWAE
-480 QIDLVFLQFATHLL
+480 QIDLVYLQFATHLL
-494 AAMQAVDLAGKDDF
+494 AAMQAVDLAGKEDF
-508 APFTKKVHA
+508 APFTQQVHQQ
-517 EVRKM
+517 VRKL

-532 DKEATAV
+532 DSEAEAV
-539 SEWLKSTELFA
+539 CEWLKTTPLFA

>member
-1 METLYFSASL
+1 
-11 LSFMA
+11 MA
-16 GNKNQKVKIMA
+16 IT
-27 VIVKGENL
+27 VKGEDLTIENVWDVAFNNEKINL
-35 SIEDVC
+35 PEDK
-41 RVAYE
+41 E
-46 NETVELPS
+46 
-54 DKKFWDILKKSR
+54 FWDTLAASR
-66 KFLEDYISTG
+66 KFLEDYIATG

-114 GPKFSHEVGRAVI
+114 GPKFDRETGRAVV

-147 QMMLT
+147 KMMVT

-188 DVYYKGKIVPAIEAL
+188 DVYYKGKIVPAMEAF

-211 PIEAKEGLAIMN
+211 PIEAKEGLALMN
-223 GTSVMTAVASL
+223 GTSVMTAVASI

-257 RGKDTPFVAKVSE
+257 KGKDTPFVAKVSE
-270 IKNHKGQMESAAFVY
+270 IKNHKGQCESAAYVY

-293 VWKYEDFL
+293 VFRYEDFL
-301 KNQIEKMN
+301 KTQIEKLD

-335 YRDTLRFARDLITEE
+335 YRDTLRFARGLITEE

-369 TGNFYGGHI
+369 TGNFYGGHV

-413 NLIPFTPADHPRAG
+413 NLIPYTPADHPRAG

-452 VSLTS
+452 ISLTS

-468 SMGTISARKFAE
+468 SMGTISARKFNE
-480 QIDLVFLQFATHLL
+480 QIELVYLQFATHLL

-508 APFTKKVHA
+508 APFTKKIHS
-517 EVRKM
+517 EVRRM

-539 SEWLKSTELFA
+539 AQWLKSTELFS

>member
-1 METLYFSASL
+1 MSIT
-11 LSFMA
+11 
-16 GNKNQKVKIMA
+16 
-27 VIVKGENL
+27 VKGEDLTIENVWDVAFNNEKINL
-35 SIEDVC
+35 PE
-41 RVAYE
+41 E
-46 NETVELPS
+46 KE
-54 DKKFWDILKKSR
+54 FWDTLSASR
-66 KFLEDYISTG
+66 KFLEDYIATG

-114 GPKFSHEVGRAVI
+114 GPKFDHETGRAVV

-147 QMMLT
+147 KMMVT

-188 DVYYKGKIVPAIEAL
+188 DVYYKGKIVPAMEAF
-203 NAEGIKPL
+203 NAEGIQPL
-211 PIEAKEGLAIMN
+211 PIEAKEGLALMN
-223 GTSVMTAVASL
+223 GTSVMTAVASI

-257 RGKDTPFVAKVSE
+257 KGKDTPFVAKVSE
-270 IKNHKGQMESAAFVY
+270 IKNHKGQCESAAYVY

-293 VWKYEDFL
+293 VFRYEDFL
-301 KNQIEKMN
+301 RTQIEKLD
-309 GKGFVA
+309 GKDFIA

-413 NLIPFTPADHPRAG
+413 NLIPYTPADHPRAG

-452 VSLTS
+452 ISLTS

-468 SMGTISARKFAE
+468 SMGTISARKFNE
-480 QIDLVFLQFATHLL
+480 QIELVYLQFATHLL

-508 APFTKKVHA
+508 APFTKKVHS
-517 EVRKM
+517 EVRRM

-539 SEWLKSTELFA
+539 AQWLKSTELFS

>member
-1 METLYFSASL
+1 MKTIN
-11 LSFMA
+11 
-16 GNKNQKVKIMA
+16 GN
-27 VIVKGENL
+27 EL
-35 SIEDVC
+35 TIEDVC
-41 RVAYE
+41 DVAYK
-46 NETVELPS
+46 NEEVALPS
-54 DKKFWDILKKSR
+54 DKAFWERLKKSR
-66 KFLEDYISTG
+66 KFLEDYIATG

-101 LQRDICTY
+101 LQRTICAY

-114 GPKFSHEVGRAVI
+114 GPKFDRETGRAVV

-147 QMMLT
+147 KMMLT
-152 MLNKDIIPVIP
+152 LLNKDIIPVIP

-175 PLSYLAAA
+175 PLSYLAAV
-183 IMGER
+183 IMGQR
-188 DVYYKGKIVPAIEAL
+188 DVYYKGKIVPTSEAFK
-203 NAEGIKPL
+203 AEGIEPL
-211 PIEAKEGLAIMN
+211 PIEAKEGLALMN

-234 AWKKAERLAKI
+234 AWKKAQRLANI

-257 RGKDTPFVAKVSE
+257 RGKDTPFITKVSQL
-270 IKNHKGQMESAAFVY
+270 KNHRGQMESAVY
-285 DIIKDSKR
+285 VHNIIVESKR

-301 KNQIEKMN
+301 KNKIEKLD

-323 YSIRCAPQINGV
+323 YSIRCAPQITGV
-335 YRDTLRFARDLITEE
+335 YRDTLRFAREMITEE

-360 DIEAGRLYN
+360 DIDVGQLYN

-387 ALANISD
+387 ALANIAD
-394 LSDKQAEVI
+394 LSDKQAEII

-443 GEVMSYCFP
+443 GEVATYCFP

-457 QPTEALNQDKV
+457 APTEALNQDKV
-468 SMGTISARKFAE
+468 SMGTISARKLAE
-480 QIDLVFLQFATHLL
+480 QIELVFLQFATHLL

-517 EVRKM
+517 EVRKL
-522 SAFVEDDRAL
+522 SAFVEDDRPL

-539 SEWLKSTELFA
+539 AEWLKTTPLFA

>member
-1 METLYFSASL
+1 
-11 LSFMA
+11 MA
-16 GNKNQKVKIMA
+16 IT
-27 VIVKGENL
+27 VKGENL
-35 SIEDVC
+35 TIENVWDV
-41 RVAYE
+41 AFN
-46 NETVELPS
+46 NEKINLPE
-54 DKKFWDILKKSR
+54 DKEFWDTLSASR
-66 KFLEDYISTG
+66 KFLEEYIATG

-114 GPKFSHEVGRAVI
+114 GPKFDHETGRAVV

-147 QMMLT
+147 KMMVT

-188 DVYYKGKIVPAIEAL
+188 DVYYKGKIVPALEAF

-211 PIEAKEGLAIMN
+211 PIEAKEGLALMN
-223 GTSVMTAVASL
+223 GTSVMTAVASI

-257 RGKDTPFVAKVSE
+257 KGKDTPFVAKVSE
-270 IKNHKGQMESAAFVY
+270 IKNHKGQCESAAYVY

-293 VWKYEDFL
+293 VFRYEDFL
-301 KNQIEKMN
+301 KTQIEKLD
-309 GKGFVA
+309 GKAFIA

-360 DIEAGRLYN
+360 DIEAGLLYN

-413 NLIPFTPADHPRAG
+413 NLIPYTPADHPRAG

-452 VSLTS
+452 ISLTS

-468 SMGTISARKFAE
+468 SMGTISARKFNE
-480 QIDLVFLQFATHLL
+480 QIELVYLQFATHLL

-508 APFTKKVHA
+508 APFTKKIHS
-517 EVRKM
+517 EVRRM

-539 SEWLKSTELFA
+539 AQWLKSTELFS

>member
-1 METLYFSASL
+1 
-11 LSFMA
+11 MA
-16 GNKNQKVKIMA
+16 IT
-27 VIVKGENL
+27 VKGEDLTIENVWDVAFNNEEINL
-35 SIEDVC
+35 PEDK
-41 RVAYE
+41 E
-46 NETVELPS
+46 
-54 DKKFWDILKKSR
+54 FWDTLAASR
-66 KFLEDYISTG
+66 KFLEDYIATG

-114 GPKFSHEVGRAVI
+114 GPKFDRETGRAVV

-147 QMMLT
+147 KMMVT

-188 DVYYKGKIVPAIEAL
+188 DVYYKGKIVPALEAF

-211 PIEAKEGLAIMN
+211 PIEAKEGLALMN
-223 GTSVMTAVASL
+223 GTSVMTAVASI

-257 RGKDTPFVAKVSE
+257 KGKDTPFVAKVSE
-270 IKNHKGQMESAAFVY
+270 IKNHKGQCESAAYVY

-293 VWKYEDFL
+293 VFRYEDFL
-301 KNQIEKMN
+301 KTQIEKLD
-309 GKGFVA
+309 GKGFIA

-369 TGNFYGGHI
+369 TENFYGGHI

-413 NLIPFTPADHPRAG
+413 NLIPYTPADHPRAG

-452 VSLTS
+452 ISLTS

-468 SMGTISARKFAE
+468 SMGTISARKFNE
-480 QIDLVFLQFATHLL
+480 QIELVYLQFATHLL

-508 APFTKKVHA
+508 APFTKKVHS
-517 EVRKM
+517 EVRRM

-539 SEWLKSTELFA
+539 AQWLKSTELFS

>member
-1 METLYFSASL
+1 MKTVN
-11 LSFMA
+11 
-16 GNKNQKVKIMA
+16 GN
-27 VIVKGENL
+27 NL
-35 SIEDVC
+35 TIEDVC
-41 RVAYE
+41 DVAYK
-46 NETVELPS
+46 NETVALPE
-54 DKKFWDILKKSR
+54 DKAFWETLEKSR
-66 KFLEDYISTG
+66 KFLEDYIATG

-91 NQISVEKAGE
+91 NQISVDKAAE
-101 LQRDICTY
+101 LQRTICTY

-114 GPKFSHEVGRAVI
+114 GPKFDHETGRAVV

-147 QMMLT
+147 KMMVTL
-152 MLNKDIIPVIP
+152 LNKDIIPVIP

-175 PLSYLAAA
+175 PLSYLAAV
-183 IMGER
+183 IMGKR
-188 DVYYKGKIVPAIEAL
+188 NVYYKGKVVPAAEAFK
-203 NAEGIKPL
+203 AEGIEPL
-211 PIEAKEGLAIMN
+211 PIEAKEGLALMN

-234 AWKKAERLAKI
+234 AWKKAQRLANI

-257 RGKDTPFVAKVSE
+257 RGKDTPFITKVSQ
-270 IKNHKGQMESAAFVY
+270 IKNHRGQMESAVY
-285 DIIKDSKR
+285 VHNIIIKSNR

-301 KNQIEKMN
+301 NTQIEKMD

-315 QQNKIQDR
+315 QHNKIQDR
-323 YSIRCAPQINGV
+323 YSIRCAPQITGV
-335 YRDTLRFARDLITEE
+335 YRDTLRVAREWITEE

-360 DIEAGRLYN
+360 DIDVGALYN

-387 ALANISD
+387 ALANIAD
-394 LSDKQAEVI
+394 LSDKQAELI

-443 GEVMSYCFP
+443 GEVATYCFP

-457 QPTEALNQDKV
+457 APTEALNQDKV

-480 QIDLVFLQFATHLL
+480 QIELVFLQFATHLL
-494 AAMQAVDLAGKDDF
+494 AAMQAVDLAGYEDF
-508 APFTKKVHA
+508 SPFTKQIHD

-522 SAFVEDDRAL
+522 SAFVEDDREL
-532 DKEATAV
+532 DKDATAV
-539 SEWLKSTELFA
+539 AEWLKTTELFA

>member
-1 METLYFSASL
+1 MKIIN
-11 LSFMA
+11 
-16 GNKNQKVKIMA
+16 GNQ
-27 VIVKGENL
+27 L
-35 SIEDVC
+35 TIEDVC
-41 RVAYE
+41 SIAYNYE
-46 NETVELPS
+46 EVQLPEDKSFWETLE
-54 DKKFWDILKKSR
+54 KSR
-66 KFLEDYISTG
+66 KFLMDYINTG

-91 NQISVEKAGE
+91 NQISVDKAGE

-114 GPKFSHEVGRAVI
+114 GPKFNHETGRAVI

-147 QMMLT
+147 KMMVT
-152 MLNKDIIPVIP
+152 MLNKDIVPVIP

-175 PLSYLAAA
+175 PLSYLAAS
-183 IMGER
+183 IMGQR
-188 DVYYKGKIVPAIEAL
+188 TVYYKGKIVPTMEAF

-211 PIEAKEGLAIMN
+211 PIEAKEGLALMN
-223 GTSVMTAVASL
+223 GTSVMTAVACL

-257 RGKDTPFVAKVSE
+257 HGKDTPFVSKVSE
-270 IKNHKGQMESAAFVY
+270 IKNHQGQIESAAYVY
-285 DIIKDSKR
+285 NIIKDSKR
-293 VWKYEDFL
+293 VFRYEDFL
-301 KNQIEKMN
+301 KTQIEKMN

-335 YRDTLRFARDLITEE
+335 YRDTLNFARNLITEE

-360 DIEAGRLYN
+360 DLEAERLYN

-413 NLIPFTPADHPRAG
+413 NLIPYTPADHPRAG

-508 APFTKKVHA
+508 APFTKQVHA
-517 EVRKM
+517 EVRKL
-522 SAFVEDDRAL
+522 SDFVEDDREL
-532 DKEATAV
+532 DSEATAV
-539 SEWLKSTELFA
+539 CQWLKETPLFA

>member
-1 METLYFSASL
+1 MKTVN
-11 LSFMA
+11 
-16 GNKNQKVKIMA
+16 GN
-27 VIVKGENL
+27 NL
-35 SIEDVC
+35 TIEDLC
-41 RVAYE
+41 DVALKDE
-46 NETVELPS
+46 EVQLPS
-54 DKKFWDILKKSR
+54 EKEFWQRMEDSR
-66 KFLEDYISTG
+66 KFLIDYINTG

-101 LQRDICTY
+101 LQRTIATY

-114 GPKFSHEVGRAVI
+114 GPKFDRETGRAVI

-147 QMMLT
+147 KMMVTL
-152 MLNKDIIPVIP
+152 LNKDIIPVIP

-175 PLSYLAAA
+175 PLSYLAAV
-183 IMGER
+183 IMGQR
-188 DVYYKGKIVPAIEAL
+188 DVYYKGKICPAAEAFK
-203 NAEGIKPL
+203 AEGITPL

-234 AWKKAERLAKI
+234 AWKKAQRLANI

-257 RGKDTPFVAKVSE
+257 RGKDTPFVTKVSQL
-270 IKNHKGQMESAAFVY
+270 KNHRGQMESAVY
-285 DIIKDSKR
+285 IHNIIVNSKR
-293 VWKYEDFL
+293 VYKYEDFL
-301 KNQIEKMN
+301 KTQIEKMN

-315 QQNKIQDR
+315 QTNKIQDR

-335 YRDTLRFARDLITEE
+335 FRDTLKVARDWITEE

-360 DIEAGRLYN
+360 DIDAKQLYN

-378 CAACDYMRT
+378 CAACDYLRT
-387 ALANISD
+387 ALANIAD
-394 LSDKQAEVI
+394 LSDKQAEII

-443 GEVMSYCFP
+443 GEVATYCFP

-457 QPTEALNQDKV
+457 APTEALNQDKV
-468 SMGTISARKFAE
+468 SMGTISARKLAE
-480 QIDLVFLQFATHLL
+480 QIDLVFLQFATHIL
-494 AAMQAVDLAGKDDF
+494 AAMQAVDLAGLDDF
-508 APFTKKVHA
+508 APFTKEVHS
-517 EVRKM
+517 EIRKM

-532 DKEATAV
+532 DKDATAV
-539 SEWLKSTELFA
+539 AQWLKETKLFA

>member
-1 METLYFSASL
+1 
-11 LSFMA
+11 MA
-16 GNKNQKVKIMA
+16 IT
-27 VIVKGENL
+27 VKGENL
-35 SIEDVC
+35 TIENVWN
-41 RVAYE
+41 VAFN
-46 NETVELPS
+46 NEEINLPE
-54 DKKFWDILKKSR
+54 DKEFWDTLAASR
-66 KFLEDYISTG
+66 KFLEDYIATG

-114 GPKFSHEVGRAVI
+114 GPKFDRETGRAVV

-147 QMMLT
+147 KMMVT

-188 DVYYKGKIVPAIEAL
+188 DVYYKGKIVPALEAF

-211 PIEAKEGLAIMN
+211 PIEAKEGLALMN
-223 GTSVMTAVASL
+223 GTSVMTAVASI

-257 RGKDTPFVAKVSE
+257 KGKDTPFVAKVSE
-270 IKNHKGQMESAAFVY
+270 IKNHKGQCESAAYVY

-293 VWKYEDFL
+293 VFRYEDFL
-301 KNQIEKMN
+301 KTQIEKLD
-309 GKGFVA
+309 GKGFIA

-413 NLIPFTPADHPRAG
+413 NLIPYTPADHPRAG

-452 VSLTS
+452 ISLTS

-468 SMGTISARKFAE
+468 SMGTISARKFNE
-480 QIDLVFLQFATHLL
+480 QIELVYLQFATHLL

-508 APFTKKVHA
+508 APFTKKVHS
-517 EVRKM
+517 EVRRM

-539 SEWLKSTELFA
+539 AQWLKSTELFA